1 MKAKFLLAGGLLLAT
16 AARQEVSAQAAA
28 TNSNVI
34 MYIGDG
40 FGLAPKTA
48 ARMAMG
54 QGRDGKRFNTDA
66 NFQVLALD
74 KLKHNATVTT
84 HSLNSWITDSAPGA
98 SVYACGKAGK
108 QDNEV
113 ISLNPATG
121 TSIETILEAAKKQG
135 YAVGL
140 VSTAR
145 ITHATPAAF
154 ASHIWYR
161 DLEDYI
167 AAQYIASTQAQ
178 YEAIYNSSPT
188 TAFRYTATRDW
199 VLPAPKVG
207 VELDVILGGGSRHFL
222 PRNVPSIY
230 EAIVDRTGAPVLTAA
245 GTPATL
251 PRGRRADDVD
261 LVSYAVTQRNY
272 GFVNSRDALNNLDL
286 TQYGPGGK
294 KLLGLF
300 NASHVN
306 FEQDRQTTTPWE
318 PSLAE
323 MTSAAIR
330 VLQAKSAG
338 KGFFL
343 MVESGRIDHLEH
355 ANTGGITVVTGS
367 TATANQYTVDVD
379 RPVYNGGGEANY
391 AATPATTRTT
401 GIYASDYMIKEVLAY
416 DYAVAE
422 GRALL
427 ATPASGRTL
436 IFTSSDHECGGFTV
450 TGLHDEAD
458 AQQNG
463 TKIRTY
469 SGQIGKSV
477 SAEVGF
483 ATPTNLV
490 RGDGGAGGWFP
501 DYVMT
506 SFQGKDYPQ
515 PASATAKR
523 IVVAYGSNPLTN
535 GNGTRA
541 ANGTAGNQGTTPG
554 NHTPQ
559 DVWVGADD
567 NTNGSHAGRI
577 SGQGL
582 LDNTALTPIMANFM
596 NLTLFET
603 ALGRRNA
610 TPKVSADLQLAP
622 VPFEDQFKVSF
633 TLPTA
638 SAVTVELFN
647 QIGQKVQTVVTDKKY
662 GIGTHSVAVDG
673 ARLKTGYYV
682 AAVTINGQVVSKKT
696 IKL

>member
-1 MKAKFLLAGGLLLAT
+1 MKAKLLLSTALLALAGAAPALAQT
-16 AARQEVSAQAAA
+16 AQ
-28 TNSNVI
+28 TSNVI

-54 QGRDGKRFNTDA
+54 QGSTGKRFNTDA

-74 KLKHNATVTT
+74 KLKYNATVTT

-98 SVYACGKAGK
+98 SVYACGKRGK

-113 ISLNPATG
+113 ISLDPATG
-121 TSIETILEAAKKQG
+121 QSIETILEAAKQQG
-135 YAVGL
+135 FAVGI

-167 AAQYIASTQAQ
+167 AAQYIAASQTQ
-178 YEAIYNSSPT
+178 YEAIFNSSPT
-188 TAFRYTATRDW
+188 ASFRYTAARDW
-199 VLPAPKVG
+199 ALPTPKVG
-207 VELDVILGGGSRHFL
+207 VELDVVLGGGSRHFL
-222 PRNVPSIY
+222 PRNVASTY
-230 EAIVDRTGAPVLTAA
+230 EIIRDAA
-245 GTPATL
+245 GNPITDPATSAPATL
-251 PRGRRADDVD
+251 GRGRRADDVD
-261 LVSYAVTQRNY
+261 LVSYAVTQRGYN
-272 GFVNSRDALNNLDL
+272 FVNSRDALNGLNLSE
-286 TQYGPGGK
+286 YSGANGK

-306 FEQDRQTTTPWE
+306 YEQDRQTSAPWE

-323 MTSAAIR
+323 MTQAAIR
-330 VLQAKSAG
+330 VLQAKSNG

-343 MVESGRIDHLEH
+343 IVEAGRIDHLEH
-355 ANTGGITVVTGS
+355 ANTGGISVVAGTNG
-367 TATANQYTVDVD
+367 NQYTVDSDKPAYV
-379 RPVYNGGGEANY
+379 GGGEANY
-391 AATPATTRTT
+391 TATPSTARTSNV
-401 GIYASDYMIKEVLAY
+401 YASDYMIKEVMAF

-422 GRALL
+422 GRAFMN
-427 ATPASGRTL
+427 TASNGRTL
-436 IFTSSDHECGGFTV
+436 IFSTSDHECGGFAV

-469 SGQIGKSV
+469 SGQITKSV
-477 SAEVGF
+477 ATEAGY

-501 DYVMT
+501 SYVMT
-506 SFQGKDYPQ
+506 SFQGKDYPT
-515 PASATAKR
+515 PASPTGRR

-541 ANGTAGNQGTTPG
+541 SNGTTTQGGTPG

-559 DVWVGADD
+559 DIWVGAED
-567 NTNGSHAGRI
+567 NTNSHAARI

-582 LDNTALTPIMANFM
+582 LDNTALTGIMANF
-596 NLTLFET
+596 LGLSTFEQLLLSARAET
-603 ALGRRNA
+603 PGTPGLG
-610 TPKVSADLQLAP
+610 LQLSP
-622 VPFEDQFKVSF
+622 VPFKDQFTVSF
-633 TLPTA
+633 
-638 SAVTVELFN
+638 AVAAPSNVSVELFN
-647 QIGQKVQTVVTDKKY
+647 ELGQKVRTVVAEQNFRS
-662 GIGTHSVAVDG
+662 GSHSVPVNGAGLPGGVYIAKVAV
-673 ARLKTGYYV
+673 
-682 AAVTINGQVVSKKT
+682 NGQVVSQKT